1 MRVLVTGGAGYIG
14 NQMVRQLVENRMDV
28 VVADSLENG
37 HRAAVPSSV
46 PLLDGNIGDP
56 LFLEQVFLHGPY
68 DAVIH
73 FAGYIS
79 VKESTEDPAKYFRNN
94 VAYTNQLLETMV
106 KYNVKA
112 FVFSS
117 SAAVYGNPLIV
128 PMPEDQPL
136 KPINA
141 YGQSK
146 LMVEELLPWFE
157 QTWGL
162 HAIGLRYFN
171 ASGATLDGQF
181 GEDHPD
187 EGHIIP
193 LALRAAREGRAFQIY
208 GDDYP
213 TRDGTCVRDYIHV
226 IDLCTAHLKALDA
239 LMNGHRTAAYN
250 VGIGTGYTN
259 REIAEAARRVTGI
272 NFEIKMSPR
281 RPGDPAE
288 LVADST
294 RLRQEFGWKPQYSDL
309 ETIVGSAWAWHKTHP
324 NGYGDR

>member
-14 NQMVRQLVENRMDV
+14 SQMVRQLVENRMDV

-37 HRAAVPSSV
+37 HRAAVPSNV

-56 LFLEQVFLHGPY
+56 LFLEQVFSHGPF

-117 SAAVYGNPLIV
+117 SAAVYGNPVIV

-162 HAIGLRYFN
+162 HAISLR
-171 ASGATLDGQF
+171 
-181 GEDHPD
+181 
-187 EGHIIP
+187 
-193 LALRAAREGRAFQIY
+193 
-208 GDDYP
+208 
-213 TRDGTCVRDYIHV
+213 
-226 IDLCTAHLKALDA
+226 
-239 LMNGHRTAAYN
+239 
-250 VGIGTGYTN
+250 
-259 REIAEAARRVTGI
+259 
-272 NFEIKMSPR
+272 
-281 RPGDPAE
+281 
-288 LVADST
+288 
-294 RLRQEFGWKPQYSDL
+294 
-309 ETIVGSAWAWHKTHP
+309 
-324 NGYGDR
+324 